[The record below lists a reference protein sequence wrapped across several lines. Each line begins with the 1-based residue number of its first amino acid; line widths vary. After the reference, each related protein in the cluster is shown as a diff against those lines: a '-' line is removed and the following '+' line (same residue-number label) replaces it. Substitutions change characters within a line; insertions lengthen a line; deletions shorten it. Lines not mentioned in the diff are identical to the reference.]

1 MVPEAHRPLGRLAEP
16 PVRPGRL
23 EVSGPFVLLWT
34 TSSALVAHK
43 DIMATSPC
51 EGRAVALFDAD
62 AAAPCET
69 SLAGIPLSA
78 RARVQTRCIEGDL
91 AEVELM
97 REDALASSRRE
108 GQPFETA
115 RPRPTD
121 RSEGSRSLRFAREDS
136 KSPGRSCFSSHPPH
150 IDT

>member
-43 DIMATSPC
+43 DTMATSPC

-78 RARVQTRCIEGDL
+78 RARVQTKCIEGDL

-115 RPRPTD
+115 RRSSRGRP
-121 RSEGSRSLRFAREDS
+121 
-136 KSPGRSCFSSHPPH
+136 
-150 IDT
+150 

>member
-1 MVPEAHRPLGRLAEP
+1 
-16 PVRPGRL
+16 
-23 EVSGPFVLLWT
+23 
-34 TSSALVAHK
+34 
-43 DIMATSPC
+43 MATSPC

-78 RARVQTRCIEGDL
+78 RARVQTKCLEGDL

-115 RPRPTD
+115 RLCARYARDRVYSYIHSELEIGPLAASFPKAHHILSRRSSGKGRVVQTTRGTD
-121 RSEGSRSLRFAREDS
+121 PEVALSPAEHMPARDAY
-136 KSPGRSCFSSHPPH
+136 
-150 IDT
+150 D

>member
-43 DIMATSPC
+43 DTMATSPC

-78 RARVQTRCIEGDL
+78 RARVQTKCIEGDL

-108 GQPFETA
+108 GQPFETVA
-115 RPRPTD
+115 RTGD
-121 RSEGSRSLRFAREDS
+121 VARELPDV
-136 KSPGRSCFSSHPPH
+136 FADVNLISHLLSLSARRVWVVE
-150 IDT
+150 DL